1 MRSKPVIR
9 GLISI
14 NCRARNGNMD
24 NKLFKVNL
32 IELKKLES
40 TGESVSYKVLCEK
53 IGLNRVEGNQK
64 RKQLKDLQRI
74 CSFDKNGSKYVIT
87 DVFSD
92 TDEILLEH
100 GNNVF
105 DQYIERI
112 LISVFQSKPTPIY
125 VTNSSLITMLFMV
138 NSNFKGIR
146 SDEKLKQEKA
156 HEYHCVVKN
165 LDMAM
170 DVISNNI
177 LGRWARTALRRIS
190 AKGYF
195 SAIPSYQF
203 STSYN
208 IEIGHVEKI
217 QFTTHDVAPDGEMY
231 KIIDDSSK
239 AVLAEM
245 GLTSRRMDINKRI
258 AYYRKLS
265 AKVKE
270 VVGDKI
276 ENLESV
282 WDCLVLKRTDE
293 QDVVTKIDLSDAI
306 AKVNAEAV
314 KKCAASKQLNFLT
327 GTARVNVVNDL
338 IRNQIGGVYLKADE
352 IE

>member
-1 MRSKPVIR
+1 
-9 GLISI
+9 
-14 NCRARNGNMD
+14 MD

-40 TGESVSYKVLCEK
+40 TGEPVSYKVLCKK
-53 IGLNRVEGNQK
+53 IGLDRVEGNQK
-64 RKQLKDLQRI
+64 RKQLKDLQKI

-92 TDEILLEH
+92 TDEISLEH

-112 LISVFQSKPTPIY
+112 LIHIFQSNPNPIY
-125 VTNSSLITMLFMV
+125 VTNSSLITILFMV
-138 NSNFKGIR
+138 NSNFKSVR
-146 SDEKLKQEKA
+146 SNEELKQNKA

-170 DVISNNI
+170 TVISNNI

-208 IEIGHVEKI
+208 MEIGHVEKI
-217 QFTTHDVAPDGEMY
+217 HFTTHDVAPDDEMY
-231 KIIDDSSK
+231 SIIDSSSK

-265 AKVKE
+265 EKVKE
-270 VVGDKI
+270 MVGDEI
-276 ENLESV
+276 ENLETV
-282 WDCLVLKRTDE
+282 WDCLVLKRTDD
-293 QDVVTKIDLSDAI
+293 QDIVTTINLSDAI

-314 KKCAASKQLNFLT
+314 RKCEVSRQLNFLT
-327 GTARVNVVNDL
+327 GTARENIVSNL
-338 IRNQIGGVYLKADE
+338 IYRQTERIYLDAD
-352 IE
+352 IVK